1 MGITIDTNMC
11 DNHGDLNSMKN
22 NNKPAADIP
31 FIVHF
36 FPYGQGMFAIPLAGR
51 YH

>member
-1 MGITIDTNMC
+1 MC
-11 DNHGDLNSMKN
+11 DNHGDLNRSMKN
-22 NNKPAADIP
+22 NNKPAVLQADTP

-36 FPYGQGMFAIPLAGR
+36 FPYGQGMFVIPLAGR